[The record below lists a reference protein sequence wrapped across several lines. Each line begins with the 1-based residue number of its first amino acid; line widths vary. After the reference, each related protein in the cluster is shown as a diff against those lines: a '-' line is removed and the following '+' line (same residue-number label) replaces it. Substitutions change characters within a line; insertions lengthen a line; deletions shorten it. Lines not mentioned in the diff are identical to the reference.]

1 MNKLFTELGPR
12 MKDRNGGYTRIL
24 KLGFRQGDAADV
36 VILELV
42 DYKLPSEEDKAA
54 KKSSA
59 KKEAP
64 KKTASKKSSE
74 SAEEKKPAA
83 KKAPAKKTASKA
95 KSAENAAPASEEA
108 SK

>member
-1 MNKLFTELGPR
+1 MIKIETPTMLQFYIFLRTFLLQYSRHPIYLTVMVRE
-12 MKDRNGGYTRIL
+12 T
-24 KLGFRQGDAADV
+24 
-36 VILELV
+36 
-42 DYKLPSEEDKAA
+42 
-54 KKSSA
+54 
-59 KKEAP
+59 
-64 KKTASKKSSE
+64 E